1 MLRRSVTSSAS
12 LFFFAAV
19 FFAVVDFFVAEDFFV
34 VEDFFDVDEVFE
46 DVDFFAEV
54 VFFAV
59 EEEAV
64 PVTDRKALY
73 TFAPLVTLDGSL
85 PLSSV
90 ITITSCLLASWNPIR

>member
-1 MLRRSVTSSAS
+1 M
-12 LFFFAAV
+12 
-19 FFAVVDFFVAEDFFV
+19 

-59 EEEAV
+59 EEEAA

>member
-1 MLRRSVTSSAS
+1 MQESIILRSQ
-12 LFFFAAV
+12 AV
-19 FFAVVDFFVAEDFFV
+19 RIPRQYR
-34 VEDFFDVDEVFE
+34 FDVDEVFE

-59 EEEAV
+59 EEEAA